1 MLFRSQGRYFYFSR
15 KVHYNFAHAYWRK
28 RSSYEISHSR
38 SMLDGGFSRKER
50 ECNETLNRMQVE
62 LELISSRLAK
72 VGSFPCRK
80 NGQFSGLE
88 LNSMLCDFYLERVI
102 RESNPLCSALVL
114 HLMEKI
120 TIGKETTQKGSTST
134 ILQQTK
140 LEQEEREPLIFD
152 YAQAKKN
159 AVAPNFAAQNWI
171 PTLSLRT
178 LFSKVFTPAY

>member
-1 MLFRSQGRYFYFSR
+1 
-15 KVHYNFAHAYWRK
+15 
-28 RSSYEISHSR
+28 
-38 SMLDGGFSRKER
+38 MLDGGFSRKER

-88 LNSMLCDFYLERVI
+88 LSSMLCDFYLERVI

-178 LFSKVFTPAY
+178 LFSRVFTPAY